1 MVNGVNG
8 VGTNGLSAAE
18 LKEFVQDLIEE
29 TLATKEAEK
38 ASGTE
43 VSTDSTDE
51 ESGIVAEEETT
62 QETTTA
68 ETDKVENPLTG
79 ILTSITSMFETLMN
93 ALLEV
98 IGTKNNATDATDDTT
113 ATEGETAGADTGND
127 KYVMTEDEKAYL
139 TLHPDYV
146 KDLIAEEKYQEQYGD
161 KKGIIANVLKNSRM
175 ERLTNSVTD
184 AEVQA
189 YLQLHP
195 NVIKDAIAS
204 GK

>member
-98 IGTKNNATDATDDTT
+98 IGTKNNTTGATDDTA
-113 ATEGETAGADTGND
+113 ATEDSTAGAATGND

-146 KDLIAEEKYQEQYGD
+146 KNLIAEEKYQEQYGD
-161 KKGIIANVLKNSRM
+161 KKGIIANVLKNSRL

>member
-18 LKEFVQDLIEE
+18 LKEFVQELIDE
-29 TLATKEAEK
+29 TLATKESEAAANSEVTAET
-38 ASGTE
+38 A
-43 VSTDSTDE
+43 DE
-51 ESGIVAEEETT
+51 ESGLVVEGTTEQAEEV
-62 QETTTA
+62 Q
-68 ETDKVENPLTG
+68 TDKVENPLTG

-98 IGTKNNATDATDDTT
+98 VGAKKDDAAATDDEAAAGTT
-113 ATEGETAGADTGND
+113 DTGNE

-146 KDLIAEEKYQEQYGD
+146 KDLIAEEKYQEKYGN
-161 KKGIIANVLKNSRM
+161 KKGLFANALKSSRL
-175 ERLTNSVTD
+175 ERLARTVTD

>member
-98 IGTKNNATDATDDTT
+98 IGTKNNTTGATDDTA
-113 ATEGETAGADTGND
+113 ATEDSTAGAATGND

-146 KDLIAEEKYQEQYGD
+146 KNLIAEEKYQEQYGD
-161 KKGIIANVLKNSRM
+161 KKGIIGNLLKNSRM
-175 ERLTNSVTD
+175 KRLTNSVTD